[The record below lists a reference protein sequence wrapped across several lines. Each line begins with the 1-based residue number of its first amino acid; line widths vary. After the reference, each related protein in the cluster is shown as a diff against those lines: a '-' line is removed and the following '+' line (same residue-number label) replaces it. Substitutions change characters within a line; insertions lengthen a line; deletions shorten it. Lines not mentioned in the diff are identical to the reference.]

1 MARTDLIATAAFGLE
16 SQVAY
21 ELKQLGYEDQQV
33 EQGRV
38 TFSAD
43 AAAIARA
50 NLWLRVADRVLYRV
64 GEFPAKDFDALYDQV
79 RALPWG
85 ELMPVDACFP
95 VDGKSVKSQL
105 SSVPAVQSVTKKAIV
120 DALAARYGQSQLP
133 ETGPRYKVLVSL
145 LNDVATLTIDTSGEG
160 LHKRGYRTLVAT
172 APLKETLAA
181 GLISLA
187 RWRPERPF
195 ADPLCGSGTLPIEAA
210 LIGLNVAPGK
220 FRRFDAENWPF
231 VPASVWREARHEAI
245 AAEKRDRTLLISG
258 SDVDAEVLD
267 LARLHAKQAGV
278 GDRVRFERRPVAD
291 FTPAGEYGV
300 IVTNPPYGER
310 LSEAR
315 EVEQL
320 YREMGAAFSRASS
333 WSVYV
338 LTAFEQFERFYGKQ
352 ADKKRKLYNGRI
364 RCDLY
369 QYLGPRPPRPERP
382 AE

>member
-1 MARTDLIATAAFGLE
+1 MARIDLIATAAFGLE

-38 TFSAD
+38 TFAGD
-43 AAAIARA
+43 LAAIARS
-50 NLWLRVADRVLYRV
+50 NLWLRVADRVLLRV
-64 GEFPAKDFDALYDQV
+64 GEFRATDFDALYDQV
-79 RALPWG
+79 RALDWG
-85 ELMPVDACFP
+85 ALLSEDACFP

-120 DALAARYGQSQLP
+120 DALSARYGRAQLP

-145 LNDVATLTIDTSGEG
+145 LNDVATLTIDTTGEG

-181 GLISLA
+181 GLVSLA

-220 FRRFDAENWPF
+220 FRRFDAEHWPF
-231 VPASVWREARHEAI
+231 IPERVWREARQEAI
-245 AAEKRDRTLLISG
+245 AAERRDRTLAITG
-258 SDVDAEVLD
+258 SDVDPAVLE

-278 GDRVRFERRPVAD
+278 ADRVRFVQRPVTA
-291 FTPAGEYGV
+291 FAPEGEYGV

-310 LSEAR
+310 LAEAR

-320 YREMGAAFSRASS
+320 YGEMGEAFSRAPS

-338 LTAFEQFERFYGKQ
+338 LTAFEQFERFYGKR
-352 ADKKRKLYNGRI
+352 ADKKRKLYNGRL

-369 QYLGPRPPRPERP
+369 QYFGPRPPRPS
-382 AE
+382 A